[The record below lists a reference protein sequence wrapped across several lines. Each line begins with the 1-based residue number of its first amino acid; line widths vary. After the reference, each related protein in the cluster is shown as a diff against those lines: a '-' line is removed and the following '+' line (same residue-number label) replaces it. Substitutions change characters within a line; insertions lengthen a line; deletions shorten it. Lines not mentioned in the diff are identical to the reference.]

1 MIRTLC
7 LYALLSPL
15 LSAAPAWTQEQAQ
28 EPAAS
33 ELPRVLFLTHSAGFT
48 HGVVNRQGGPSA
60 LAEVQ
65 LAAALQGR
73 FEVDATQDCADI
85 NAENLANYDVVA
97 FYTTGE
103 LPIADE
109 DEDALFAWVRQ
120 GGGFVA
126 IHSGSDT
133 YYQEPRYLELVGGY
147 FDGHPWHQRVAV
159 TVEDVGHPATRH
171 LGERFVITD
180 EIYQFKSW
188 QRSRLYVLLSL
199 DPASVEI
206 GRGKREDGDYGLA
219 WCKNHGE
226 GRAFY
231 TALGHRPEV
240 WRDERFLRHL
250 MGGFSWASGRVD
262 WQVAPPAGATV
273 IIGDNGVE
281 GLQHRNGRDLEWTLA
296 EDGSIEVKPGTGD
309 ALTRATFG
317 DCSAHIEFRIPQ
329 EPDDRRGQA
338 RGNSGVYFQDR
349 YEVQVLDSYGIEQG
363 MGDCGSIYGVKIAD
377 TNACRAPLEWQTYDV
392 HYQAPRYDAEGNK
405 TSNARM
411 TVYHNG
417 ILIHDDVEVP
427 RNTTA
432 GQPEAAG
439 DWPIRLQDHG
449 NLVRYRNFWVV
460 PR

>member
-15 LSAAPAWTQEQAQ
+15 LSAATAQEQAQAQ

-180 EIYQFKSW
+180 EIYQFKNW
-188 QRSRLYVLLSL
+188 QPEKVRVLMSL
-199 DPASVEI
+199 DMEATELKKPYHVPVLWV
-206 GRGKREDGDYGLA
+206 KDYG
-219 WCKNHGE
+219 K
-226 GRAFY
+226 GRVMHMS
-231 TALGHRPEV
+231 LGHREDV
-240 WRDERFLRHL
+240 WTNPTYQASLI
-250 MGGFSWASGRVD
+250 GGVRWLL
-262 WQVAPPAGATV
+262 
-273 IIGDNGVE
+273 
-281 GLQHRNGRDLEWTLA
+281 GLE
-296 EDGSIEVKPGTGD
+296 PGD
-309 ALTRATFG
+309 ATPNPEL
-317 DCSAHIEFRIPQ
+317 SAEQ
-329 EPDDRRGQA
+329 E
-338 RGNSGVYFQDR
+338 
-349 YEVQVLDSYGIEQG
+349 
-363 MGDCGSIYGVKIAD
+363 KIA
-377 TNACRAPLEWQTYDV
+377 
-392 HYQAPRYDAEGNK
+392 
-405 TSNARM
+405 
-411 TVYHNG
+411 
-417 ILIHDDVEVP
+417 
-427 RNTTA
+427 
-432 GQPEAAG
+432 AAAAK
-439 DWPIRLQDHG
+439 P
-449 NLVRYRNFWVV
+449 
-460 PR
+460 